1 MLMILNLNFETI
13 VSDYGFELKFNVVII
28 SYGFYIYLFF
38 GKFSCFI

>member
-28 SYGFYIYLFF
+28 SYGFDIYFFF